1 VPHSREQHDV
11 CRTRGNCGRCRDYG
25 HLIDLLERAHPASCR
40 DRPAA
45 GGIALINSLRNLSG
59 FVAPSMLGY
68 IKDATKSLSGGLY
81 ALAALV
87 VIGVILIVIITP
99 RPATK

>member
-1 VPHSREQHDV
+1 MFAVLAATVGVVGIMATLSIYWSVPTQ
-11 CRTRGNCGRCRDYG
+11 
-25 HLIDLLERAHPASCR
+25 LLAGTA
-40 DRPAA
+40 AA
-45 GGIALINSLRNLSG
+45 GGIALVNSLGNLSG